1 MVRWTSTTSILLET
15 RSTPRFLPR
24 PALRRM
30 KRKIAISVE
39 TKSSIDKVKGGIPM
53 REGRAVLRQGSIHLG
68 ISREE
73 APILADDDV

>member
-1 MVRWTSTTSILLET
+1 
-15 RSTPRFLPR
+15 
-24 PALRRM
+24 
-30 KRKIAISVE
+30 
-39 TKSSIDKVKGGIPM
+39 M